1 MQIKENVYEKTA
13 QTEDGATAQEE
24 KNRDQ
29 EQGKNASTVLGK
41 FKDVDALAR
50 AYGALEAEFTRR
62 SQRLKELEKKAENWE
77 RDHADT
83 TGNIGVEKLRKNA
96 RMRRE
101 ETKQFDDFLREV
113 GQAGLGEEANQPV
126 EVHSEIEPCVEG
138 AVEQTTAEQVVAE
151 QTTTEQVAT
160 ENMENVK
167 SDVGAEN
174 AVGENSAVDMENSA
188 EEVLETRESKAMTEE
203 TRNGGAVRAE
213 ELSLPVEAN
222 KETELSSEELFAKA
236 CQNEEVR
243 LKIIGEYLVS
253 IGKSGAPVTAGRG
266 GLLVTP
272 PVKARNIDDAGG
284 MALQYFKKGL
294 QE

>member
-1 MQIKENVYEKTA
+1 MQIKENVYEETA

-29 EQGKNASTVLGK
+29 VKVKNASTVLGK

-77 RDHADT
+77 RDNADT
-83 TGNIGVEKLRKNA
+83 AENVGVEKLRKNA

-113 GQAGLGEEANQPV
+113 GQAGLAEEANQPV
-126 EVHSEIEPCVEG
+126 EVHSETEPCVEG
-138 AVEQTTAEQVVAE
+138 AAE
-151 QTTTEQVAT
+151 QTTS
-160 ENMENVK
+160 ENMENGK
-167 SDVGAEN
+167 DEVGAVN
-174 AVGENSAVDMENSA
+174 AVGEDSAVDVKNST
-188 EEVLETRESKAMTEE
+188 EKVLEMRESKAMAAEVP
-203 TRNGGAVRAE
+203 NGGAVRAE

-222 KETELSSEELFAKA
+222 KETELSSEELFVKA

-243 LKIIGEYLVS
+243 LKIIGEYLTS
-253 IGKSGAPVTAGRG
+253 IGKSGAPVTAERG
-266 GLLVTP
+266 GLLVAP
-272 PVKARNIDDAGG
+272 PIKARSIDDAGG

-294 QE
+294 LE